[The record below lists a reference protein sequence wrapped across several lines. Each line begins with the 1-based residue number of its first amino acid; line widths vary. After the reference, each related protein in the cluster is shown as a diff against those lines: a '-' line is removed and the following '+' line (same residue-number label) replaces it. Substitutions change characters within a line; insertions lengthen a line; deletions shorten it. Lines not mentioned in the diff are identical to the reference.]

1 MSVRRIAEPIIMD
14 AEERFER
21 FENLMPFKV
30 HNILLVSS
38 LYDSFILRE
47 DGRLNELLIDESLEL
62 NLRRVPGITQVSSC
76 AEAVDLARSQQYNLI
91 VTNLTVGDTNAA
103 QLASE
108 VKRAGLDVPV
118 VVLGY
123 DYREIKNFVA
133 RNPVTEIERVFLWQG
148 NARILITIVKYIED
162 KRNVL
167 HDTRAIGVPVL
178 LVVEDN
184 IRYYSAFLP
193 VIYTELIKQSRR
205 VIQEGINVAH
215 KLVRMQ
221 ARPKILLSSN
231 FEDAA
236 RLVQEYRNYLFGLVS
251 DVEFPWEGK
260 LSPEAGFELAHMVK
274 SLVPDVPV
282 VLQTSRTEFR
292 PRAHAAGY
300 SFLRKRSPTLL
311 KDLRRILTEQFGFG
325 DFVFRLPDGNE
336 VGRAKD
342 MNELEEQLQTVPA
355 ESIVFHSQSN
365 HFSHWLMARTEFA
378 LAAKLRPRKV
388 SDFPSPEH
396 LRRDLIESINDYRR
410 EQSEVLIGDFRADT
424 FKPSESSFLRI
435 GSGSLGGKARGL
447 AFVRHLLRKSRMT
460 RRFPGVRISVPP
472 AVVLATDVFDQFV
485 TENNLLDFALRCED
499 DAEIERKFLAAP
511 LSTSLSEDLKS
522 FLAEVSHPLAVRS
535 SSLLED
541 SQYQPFTGVYETFML
556 GNQEA
561 NPADPDARLAAL
573 SEAIRRVYASTFSR
587 HAKAYVRATPY
598 RLEEEKM
605 AVILQQVVGT
615 RHGERFYPD
624 FSGVVRSRN
633 FYPVPPMAFEDG
645 IAAVAL
651 GLGRAVVDGGKCL
664 TFCPRYP
671 RNLVQFSSVEDILAN
686 SQSEFWALELN
697 GTAEGRPG
705 HWHERRFG
713 LDAAESDGT
722 LRALASTYSRDN
734 HAVYDGVSRPGSRII
749 TFAPMLK
756 HGTFP
761 LAEILDDLVRAGE
774 DALGNAVEIEFAV
787 RLPQQVESMDGKP
800 TGQVAEFGFLQIR
813 PLTLARDTEDLSLD
827 DVRPEQLIC
836 QSSKV
841 LGNGRIDNL
850 HDVVVVDS
858 QRFERSRSQE
868 VATAVARLNRLLN
881 EENRPYLLI
890 GVGRWGSTEPWLGI
904 PVEWDEISGARVIV
918 EAGFRDFRVTPSQ
931 GSHFFQNLTAFQV
944 GYFTV
949 NPDAGEGSVDWQWLT
964 EQPAVEEE
972 GCVRHLR
979 FAEPI
984 RVLMNSRTSQGVIY
998 KPEPEERQSEAA
1010 SWRGP
1015 GV

>member
-1 MSVRRIAEPIIMD
+1 MSVRRIAASILD
-14 AEERFER
+14 AEERFEG

-30 HNILLVSS
+30 QNILLVSS

-62 NLRRVPGITQVSSC
+62 NLWRIPGITHVSSC
-76 AEAVDLARSQQYNLI
+76 AEAVELARSQPQFNLI
-91 VTNLTVGDTNAA
+91 VTNLTVGDMNAA
-103 QLASE
+103 QLARE
-108 VKRAGLDVPV
+108 VKQAGLDVPV
-118 VVLGY
+118 VVLAY

-133 RNPVTEIERVFLWQG
+133 RNPVTDIDRIFLWQG
-148 NARILITIVKYIED
+148 NARILIAIVKYIED

-167 HDTRAIGVPVL
+167 HDTQAIGVPVL

-184 IRYYSAFLP
+184 IRYYSSFLP

-215 KLVRMQ
+215 KLMRMQ
-221 ARPKILLSSN
+221 ARPRILLSSN

-236 RLVQEYRNYLFGLVS
+236 GLVQEYRNYLIGLVS

-260 LSPEAGFELAHMVK
+260 LSPEAGFELARMVK

-292 PRAHAAGY
+292 PRAQAAGY

-311 KDLRRILTEQFGFG
+311 QDLRRILTEQFGFG
-325 DFVFRLPDGNE
+325 DFVFRLPDASE

-342 MNELEEQLQTVPA
+342 LNELEEQLQLVPA
-355 ESIVFHSQSN
+355 ESLVFHSQSN

-388 SDFPSPEH
+388 SDFATPEH
-396 LRRDLIESINDYRR
+396 LRRDLIESIHEYRR

-447 AFVRHLLRKSRMT
+447 AFVRHLLRKSRIT

-472 AVVLATDVFDQFV
+472 AVVLATDVFDQFLA
-485 TENNLLDFALRCED
+485 ENNLLDFALHCED
-499 DAEIERKFLAAP
+499 DDEIQRKFLAAP
-511 LSTSLSEDLKS
+511 LSASLNDDIKS
-522 FLAEVSHPLAVRS
+522 FLAEVKHPLAVRS

-556 GNQEA
+556 GNQQA
-561 NPADPDARLAAL
+561 NPEERLTAL
-573 SEAIRRVYASTFSR
+573 SDSIRRVYASTFSR

-615 RHGERFYPD
+615 PHGERFYPD
-624 FSGVVRSRN
+624 FSGVVRSHN
-633 FYPVPPMAFEDG
+633 FYPVPPMTFEDG

-686 SQSEFWALELN
+686 SQTEFWALELD
-697 GTAEGRPG
+697 GAPEGRPG
-705 HWHERRFG
+705 HWHERRFN

-722 LRALASTYSRDN
+722 LRALASTYSKDN
-734 HAVYDGVSRPGSRII
+734 HAIYDGVSRPGARIV

-761 LAEILDDLVRAGE
+761 LAEILDVLVRAGE
-774 DALGNAVEIEFAV
+774 DALGNPVEIEFAV
-787 RLPQQVESMDGKP
+787 RLPQEAGPVAGP
-800 TGQVAEFGFLQIR
+800 VAEFGFLQIR
-813 PLTLARDTEDLSLD
+813 PLTLASDGEELALD
-827 DVRPEQLIC
+827 DVQPERLIC

-841 LGNGRIDNL
+841 LGNGRIENL
-850 HDVVVVDS
+850 YDAVVVDS

-868 VATAVARLNRLLN
+868 VAEAVAQFNHRLNG
-881 EENRPYLLI
+881 ENRPYLLI

-931 GSHFFQNLTAFQV
+931 GSHFFQNLTAFQI

-964 EQPAVEEE
+964 EQAAVEEE
-972 GCVRHLR
+972 GCVRHLQ
-979 FAEPI
+979 FAEPM
-984 RVLMNSRTSQGVIY
+984 RVVMNSRTSQGVIF
-998 KPEPEERQSEAA
+998 KPEAHQS
-1010 SWRGP
+1010 
-1015 GV
+1015 

>member
-1 MSVRRIAEPIIMD
+1 MSVRRADEPVVIMD
-14 AEERFER
+14 AEERFEG

-47 DGRLNELLIDESLEL
+47 DGRLNELLIDQSLDL
-62 NLRRVPGITQVSSC
+62 SLQQIPGITHVSSC
-76 AEAVDLARSQQYNLI
+76 AEAAALARTQQFNLI
-91 VTNLTVGDTNAA
+91 VTNLAVGDMNAA
-103 QLASE
+103 QLARE
-108 VKRAGLDVPV
+108 VKQAGLDVPV
-118 VVLGY
+118 VVLAY
-123 DYREIKNFVA
+123 DNREIKNFLA
-133 RNPVTEIERVFLWQG
+133 RTPVTEIERIFLWQG
-148 NARILITIVKYIED
+148 NARILIAIVKYIED

-167 HDTRAIGVPVL
+167 HDTRAMGVPVL

-184 IRYYSAFLP
+184 IRYYSSFLP

-221 ARPKILLSSN
+221 ARPRILLTAN

-236 RLVQEYRNYLFGLVS
+236 RLVQEYRDYLFGLVS

-260 LSPEAGFELAHMVK
+260 LSPEAGFELARMVK

-282 VLQTSRTEFR
+282 VLQSSRTEFR
-292 PRAHAAGY
+292 PRAHAEGY

-325 DFVFRLPDGNE
+325 DFVFRLPDASE

-342 MNELEEQLQTVPA
+342 LTELEKQLQTVPA
-355 ESIVFHSQSN
+355 ESIVFHAQSN
-365 HFSHWLMARTEFA
+365 HFSHWLVARTEFA

-388 SDFPSPEH
+388 TDFASPEH
-396 LRRDLIESINDYRR
+396 LRRDLIESIHEYRR
-410 EQSEVLIGDFRADT
+410 EQGEVLIGDFKADT

-447 AFVRHLLRKSRMT
+447 AFVRHLLRKNRIT
-460 RRFPGVRISVPP
+460 RRFPGIRISVPP

-485 TENNLLDFALRCED
+485 TENNLLDFALHCED
-499 DAEIERKFLAAP
+499 DAEIQRKFLDAP
-511 LSTSLSEDLKS
+511 LSAALNEDLKS
-522 FLAEVSHPLAVRS
+522 FLAEVNHPLAVRS

-556 GNQEA
+556 GNQQT
-561 NPADPDARLAAL
+561 NSDDRLTAL

-615 RHGERFYPD
+615 PHEQRFYPD

-686 SQSEFWALELN
+686 SQSEFWALELD
-697 GTAEGRPG
+697 GASAGRPG
-705 HWHERRFG
+705 HWQERRFS

-722 LRALASTYSRDN
+722 LQAVASTYSRDN
-734 HAVYDGVSRPGSRII
+734 HAVYDGMSRAGARIVS
-749 TFAPMLK
+749 FAPMLK

-761 LAEILDDLVRAGE
+761 LAEILDVLVRAGE
-774 DALGNAVEIEFAV
+774 DALGHPVEIEFAV
-787 RLPQQVESMDGKP
+787 RLPQQAGLVSGQA
-800 TGQVAEFGFLQIR
+800 TIGQVSGQAAEFGFLQIR
-813 PLTLARDTEDLSLD
+813 PLTLARDSEDLALD
-827 DVRPEQLIC
+827 DVRPERLIC
-836 QSSKV
+836 LSSKV
-841 LGNGRIDNL
+841 LGNGRIENL

-868 VATAVARLNRLLN
+868 VAQAVAQFNRLLN
-881 EENRPYLLI
+881 GENRPYLLI
-890 GVGRWGSTEPWLGI
+890 GVGRWGSNEPWLGI

-918 EAGFRDFRVTPSQ
+918 EAGFHDFRVTPSQ
-931 GSHFFQNLTAFQV
+931 GSHFFQNLTAFQI

-949 NPDAGEGSVDWQWLT
+949 NPDAGEGSIDWQWLT
-964 EQPAVEEE
+964 EQPAVGEQ
-972 GCVRHLR
+972 GCVRHLQ

-984 RVLMNSRTSQGVIY
+984 RVVMNSHTSQGVIF
-998 KPEPEERQSEAA
+998 KPEAQQS
-1010 SWRGP
+1010 
-1015 GV
+1015 

>member
-1 MSVRRIAEPIIMD
+1 MSVRRIAASILD
-14 AEERFER
+14 VEERFEG

-30 HNILLVSS
+30 QNILLVSS

-62 NLRRVPGITQVSSC
+62 NLWRIPGITHVSSC
-76 AEAVDLARSQQYNLI
+76 AEAVDLARSQPQFNLI
-91 VTNLTVGDTNAA
+91 VTNLTVGDMNAA
-103 QLASE
+103 QLARE
-108 VKRAGLDVPV
+108 VKQAGLDVPV
-118 VVLGY
+118 VVLAY

-133 RNPVTEIERVFLWQG
+133 RKPVTDIDRIFLWQG
-148 NARILITIVKYIED
+148 NARILIAIVKYIED

-167 HDTRAIGVPVL
+167 HDTQAIGVPVL

-184 IRYYSAFLP
+184 IRYYSSFLP

-215 KLVRMQ
+215 KLMRMQ
-221 ARPKILLSSN
+221 ARPRILLSSN

-236 RLVQEYRNYLFGLVS
+236 GLVQEYRNYLIGLVS

-260 LSPEAGFELAHMVK
+260 LSPEAGFELARMVK

-292 PRAHAAGY
+292 PRAQAAGY

-311 KDLRRILTEQFGFG
+311 QDLRGILTEQFGFG
-325 DFVFRLPDGNE
+325 DFVFRLPDSSE
-336 VGRAKD
+336 VGRAQD
-342 MNELEEQLQTVPA
+342 LNELEKRLQTVPG
-355 ESIVFHSQSN
+355 ESLVFHSQSN

-388 SDFPSPEH
+388 SDFASPEH
-396 LRRDLIESINDYRR
+396 LRRDLIESIHEYRR

-424 FKPSESSFLRI
+424 FKPSESGFLRI

-447 AFVRHLLRKSRMT
+447 AFVRHLLRKSRIA

-485 TENNLLDFALRCED
+485 AENNLLDFALHCED
-499 DAEIERKFLAAP
+499 DAEIQRKFLAAP
-511 LSTSLSEDLKS
+511 LSASLNNDLKS
-522 FLAEVSHPLAVRS
+522 FLAQVNHPLAVRS

-556 GNQEA
+556 GNQQ
-561 NPADPDARLAAL
+561 ADPQVGPEDRLAAL

-615 RHGERFYPD
+615 PHGQRFYPD

-633 FYPVPPMAFEDG
+633 YYPVPPMTFEDG

-671 RNLVQFSSVEDILAN
+671 QNLVQFSSVEDILTN
-686 SQSEFWALELN
+686 SQTEFWALELH
-697 GTAEGRPG
+697 GSPEGRPG
-705 HWHERRFG
+705 HWHERRFS

-722 LRALASTYSRDN
+722 LRAVASTYSRDN
-734 HAVYDGVSRPGSRII
+734 HAIYDGVSRPGARIV

-756 HGTFP
+756 HSTFP
-761 LAEILDDLVRAGE
+761 LAEILDVLVRAGE
-774 DALGNAVEIEFAV
+774 DALGNPVEIEFAV
-787 RLPQQVESMDGKP
+787 RLPQQDGP
-800 TGQVAEFGFLQIR
+800 VTAEFGFLQIR
-813 PLTLARDTEDLSLD
+813 PLTLGSDSEDLVLE
-827 DVRPEQLIC
+827 DVQPEQLIC

-841 LGNGRIDNL
+841 LGNGRIENL

-868 VATAVARLNRLLN
+868 VATAVARFNRRLN

-931 GSHFFQNLTAFQV
+931 GSHFFQNLTAFQI

-964 EQPAVEEE
+964 EQAAVEEE
-972 GCVRHLR
+972 GCVRHLQ

-984 RVLMNSRTSQGVIY
+984 RVVMNSHTSQGVIF
-998 KPEPEERQSEAA
+998 KPEGCQS
-1010 SWRGP
+1010 
-1015 GV
+1015 

>member
-1 MSVRRIAEPIIMD
+1 MSVPRIAEPILD
-14 AEERFER
+14 AEERFEG
-21 FENLMPFKV
+21 FENLSPFKV
-30 HNILLVSS
+30 QNILLVSS
-38 LYDSFILRE
+38 FYDSFILRE

-62 NLRRVPGITQVSSC
+62 NPQQIPGITHVSSC
-76 AEAVDLARSQQYNLI
+76 AEAVTLARSQPQFNLI
-91 VTNLTVGDTNAA
+91 VTNLAVGDMNAA
-103 QLASE
+103 QLAQE

-118 VVLGY
+118 VVLAY

-133 RNPVTEIERVFLWQG
+133 RNPVTGIERIFLWQG
-148 NARILITIVKYIED
+148 NARILIAIVKYVED

-167 HDTRAIGVPVL
+167 HDTRAMGVPVL

-184 IRYYSAFLP
+184 IRYYSSFLP

-221 ARPKILLSSN
+221 ARPRILLASN

-236 RLVQEYRNYLFGLVS
+236 SLVEEYRDYLFGLVS

-260 LSPEAGFELAHMVK
+260 LSPEAGFELARLVK

-292 PRAHAAGY
+292 PRAHAEGY

-325 DFVFRLPDGNE
+325 DFVFRLPDASE

-342 MNELEEQLQTVPA
+342 LNALEDQLQTVPA
-355 ESIVFHSQSN
+355 ESIVFHAQSN
-365 HFSHWLMARTEFA
+365 HFSHWLVARTEFA

-388 SDFPSPEH
+388 SDFASSEH
-396 LRRDLIESINDYRR
+396 LRRDLIASIHEYRR

-424 FKPSESSFLRI
+424 FQPSESSFLRI

-485 TENNLLDFALRCED
+485 TENNLLDFALHCED
-499 DAEIERKFLAAP
+499 DSEIQQKFLAAP
-511 LSTSLSEDLKS
+511 LSTSLDEDLKS
-522 FLAEVSHPLAVRS
+522 FLAEVNHPLAVRS

-556 GNQEA
+556 GNQQAHLEE
-561 NPADPDARLAAL
+561 RSQAL
-573 SEAIRRVYASTFSR
+573 SEAIKRVYASMFSR
-587 HAKAYVRATPY
+587 HAKSYVRATPY

-615 RHGERFYPD
+615 PHRQRFYPD
-624 FSGVVRSRN
+624 FSGVIRSRN
-633 FYPVPPMAFEDG
+633 FYPVAPMTFEDG

-671 RNLVQFSSVEDILAN
+671 RNLVQFSSVDDILAN
-686 SQSEFWALELN
+686 SQSEFWALELH
-697 GTAEGRPG
+697 AAADDRPG
-705 HWHERRFG
+705 HLHETRFG
-713 LDAAESDGT
+713 LEAAESDGT
-722 LRALASTYSRDN
+722 LQAVASTYSKDN
-734 HAVYDGVSRPGSRII
+734 HAVYDGMSRPGSRIVS
-749 TFAPMLK
+749 FAPMLK

-761 LAEILDDLVRAGE
+761 LAEILDVLVRAGE
-774 DALGNAVEIEFAV
+774 DALGNPVEIEFAV
-787 RLPQQVESMDGKP
+787 RLPQQS
-800 TGQVAEFGFLQIR
+800 GQVAEFGFLQIR
-813 PLTLARDTEDLSLD
+813 PLTLARDSHDLAVD
-827 DVRPEQLIC
+827 DVPAERLIC

-841 LGNGRIDNL
+841 LGIGRIENL

-858 QRFERSRSQE
+858 QRFERGRSQE
-868 VATAVARLNRLLN
+868 VAKAVAQFNRSLNG
-881 EENRPYLLI
+881 ENCPYLLI
-890 GVGRWGSTEPWLGI
+890 GVGRWGSNDPWLGI

-931 GSHFFQNLTAFQV
+931 GSHFFQNLTAFQI

-949 NPDAGEGSVDWQWLT
+949 NPDAGEGSVDWDWLSS
-964 EQPAVEEE
+964 QPALAED
-972 GCVRHLR
+972 GCVRHLH
-979 FAEPI
+979 FDDPI
-984 RVLMNSRTSQGVIY
+984 RVVMNSRTSQGAIF
-998 KPEPEERQSEAA
+998 KPEAA
-1010 SWRGP
+1010 
-1015 GV
+1015 

>member
-1 MSVRRIAEPIIMD
+1 MSVRRIAEPAVIMD
-14 AEERFER
+14 AEERFEG

-47 DGRLNELLIDESLEL
+47 DGRLNELLIDQSLDL
-62 NLRRVPGITQVSSC
+62 NLQQIPGITHVSSC
-76 AEAVDLARSQQYNLI
+76 AEAAALARTQQFNLI
-91 VTNLTVGDTNAA
+91 VTNLAVGDMNAA

-123 DYREIKNFVA
+123 DSREIKNFVA

-148 NARILITIVKYIED
+148 NARILIAIVKYIED

-167 HDTRAIGVPVL
+167 HDTRAMGVPVL

-184 IRYYSAFLP
+184 IRYYSSFLP

-221 ARPKILLSSN
+221 ARPRILLSSN

-236 RLVQEYRNYLFGLVS
+236 RLVQEYRDYLFGLVS

-260 LSPEAGFELAHMVK
+260 LSPEAGFELARMVK

-282 VLQTSRTEFR
+282 VLQSSRTEFR

-325 DFVFRLPDGNE
+325 DFVFRLPDASE

-342 MNELEEQLQTVPA
+342 LTELEKQLQTVPA
-355 ESIVFHSQSN
+355 ESIVFHAQSN
-365 HFSHWLMARTEFA
+365 HFSHWLVARTEFA

-388 SDFPSPEH
+388 SDFASPEH
-396 LRRDLIESINDYRR
+396 LRRDLIESIHEYRR
-410 EQSEVLIGDFRADT
+410 EQGEVLIGDFKANT

-447 AFVRHLLRKSRMT
+447 AFVRHLLRKSRIT
-460 RRFPGVRISVPP
+460 RRFPGIRISVPP

-485 TENNLLDFALRCED
+485 VENNLLDFALHCED
-499 DAEIERKFLAAP
+499 DDEIQRKFLDAP
-511 LSTSLSEDLKS
+511 LSTALNEDLKS
-522 FLAEVSHPLAVRS
+522 FLAEVNHPLAVRS

-556 GNQEA
+556 GNQQA
-561 NPADPDARLAAL
+561 NPEDRLTAL

-615 RHGERFYPD
+615 PHGQRFYPD

-633 FYPVPPMAFEDG
+633 FYPVPPMTFEDG

-671 RNLVQFSSVEDILAN
+671 QNLVQFSSVEDILAN
-686 SQSEFWALELN
+686 SQSEFWALELH
-697 GTAEGRPG
+697 GASEGRPG
-705 HWHERRFG
+705 HWHERRFS

-722 LRALASTYSRDN
+722 LRAVASTYSRDN
-734 HAVYDGVSRPGSRII
+734 HAVYDGVSRAGTRIV

-756 HGTFP
+756 LGTFP

-774 DALGNAVEIEFAV
+774 DALGNPVEIEFAV
-787 RLPQQVESMDGKP
+787 RLPQQAGPASGQASIGP
-800 TGQVAEFGFLQIR
+800 TTIGQLSGQVAEFGFLQIR
-813 PLTLARDTEDLSLD
+813 PLTLARDSEDLTLD
-827 DVRPEQLIC
+827 DVQPERLIC
-836 QSSKV
+836 LSNKV
-841 LGNGRIDNL
+841 LGNGCIENL
-850 HDVVVVDS
+850 HDIVVVDS

-868 VATAVARLNRLLN
+868 VARAVAQFNRLLSG
-881 EENRPYLLI
+881 ENRPYLLI
-890 GVGRWGSTEPWLGI
+890 GVGRWGSNEPWLGI

-931 GSHFFQNLTAFQV
+931 GSHFFQNLTAFRI

-972 GCVRHLR
+972 GCVRHLQ
-979 FAEPI
+979 FVEPI
-984 RVLMNSRTSQGVIY
+984 RVVMNSRASQGVIF
-998 KPEPEERQSEAA
+998 KPEARQS
-1010 SWRGP
+1010 
-1015 GV
+1015 

>member
-1 MSVRRIAEPIIMD
+1 
-14 AEERFER
+14 
-21 FENLMPFKV
+21 
-30 HNILLVSS
+30 
-38 LYDSFILRE
+38 
-47 DGRLNELLIDESLEL
+47 
-62 NLRRVPGITQVSSC
+62 
-76 AEAVDLARSQQYNLI
+76 
-91 VTNLTVGDTNAA
+91 
-103 QLASE
+103 
-108 VKRAGLDVPV
+108 
-118 VVLGY
+118 
-123 DYREIKNFVA
+123 
-133 RNPVTEIERVFLWQG
+133 
-148 NARILITIVKYIED
+148 
-162 KRNVL
+162 
-167 HDTRAIGVPVL
+167 
-178 LVVEDN
+178 
-184 IRYYSAFLP
+184 
-193 VIYTELIKQSRR
+193 VIYTEVIKQSRR
-205 VIQEGINVAH
+205 VIQEGLNVAH

-221 ARPKILLSSN
+221 ARPRILLSTN

-236 RLVQEYRNYLFGLVS
+236 RLVQEYRNYLFGVVS

-260 LSPEAGFELAHMVK
+260 LSPEAGFELARMVK
-274 SLVPDVPV
+274 SLVPDAPV

-311 KDLRRILTEQFGFG
+311 QDLRRILTEQFGFG
-325 DFVFRLPDGNE
+325 DFVFRLPDGSE

-388 SDFPSPEH
+388 SDFPSDEH

-424 FKPSESSFLRI
+424 FKPSVSSFLRI

-447 AFVRHLLRKSRMT
+447 AFVRYLLRKSRMT
-460 RRFPGVRISVPP
+460 RRYPGVRISVPP
-472 AVVLATDVFDQFV
+472 AVVLATDMFDQFV
-485 TENNLLDFALRCED
+485 TENNLLDFALHCED
-499 DAEIERKFLAAP
+499 DAEIYRKFLAAP
-511 LSTSLSEDLKS
+511 LSAALTEDLKA
-522 FLAEVSHPLAVRS
+522 FLAEVTHPLAVRS

-556 GNQEA
+556 GNQQT
-561 NPADPDARLAAL
+561 DPEARLEAL

-633 FYPVPPMAFEDG
+633 YYPVAPMTFEDG

-671 RNLVQFSSVEDILAN
+671 QNLVQFSSVEDILAN
-686 SQSEFWALELN
+686 AQSEFWALELH
-697 GTAEGRPG
+697 GAVDGRPG

-713 LDAAESDGT
+713 LDAAEADGT

-734 HAVYDGVSRPGSRII
+734 NAVYDGVSRPGTRIV

-774 DALGNAVEIEFAV
+774 DALGNPVEIEFAV
-787 RLPQQVESMDGKP
+787 RLPREEDAA
-800 TGQVAEFGFLQIR
+800 TAQVADFGFLQIR
-813 PLTLARDTEDLSLD
+813 PLTLSPDTEELALD
-827 DVRPEQLIC
+827 DVQTEQLIC

-841 LGNGRIDNL
+841 LGNGRIDDL

-858 QRFERSRSQE
+858 QRFERGHSQE
-868 VATAVARLNRLLN
+868 VATAVARFNRQLN
-881 EENRPYLLI
+881 EQNRPYLLI

-931 GSHFFQNLTAFQV
+931 GSHFFQNLTAFQI

-949 NPDAGEGSVDWQWLT
+949 NPDAGEGSIDWEWLT
-964 EQPAVEEE
+964 EQPAVEEQ

-979 FAEPI
+979 FAEPV
-984 RVLMNSRTSQGVIY
+984 RVVMNSRTSQGVIF
-998 KPEPEERQSEAA
+998 KPEPQIA
-1010 SWRGP
+1010 
-1015 GV
+1015 

>member
-1 MSVRRIAEPIIMD
+1 MSLRPIAEPILD
-14 AEERFER
+14 AEERFEG

-30 HNILLVSS
+30 QNILLVSS

-62 NLRRVPGITQVSSC
+62 NLQQIPGITHVSSC
-76 AEAVDLARSQQYNLI
+76 AEAVTLARSQSQFNLI
-91 VTNLTVGDTNAA
+91 VTNLAVGDMDAA
-103 QLASE
+103 QLARE

-118 VVLGY
+118 VVLAY
-123 DYREIKNFVA
+123 DYREVKNFVA
-133 RNPVTEIERVFLWQG
+133 RNPVTDVERIFLWQG
-148 NARILITIVKYIED
+148 NARILIAIVKYIED
-162 KRNVL
+162 KRNVR
-167 HDTRAIGVPVL
+167 HDTRAMGVPVL

-184 IRYYSAFLP
+184 IRYYSSFLP

-231 FEDAA
+231 FEEAA
-236 RLVQEYRNYLFGLVS
+236 QLVQEYRDYLFGLVS

-260 LSPEAGFELAHMVK
+260 LSPEAGFELARLMK

-292 PRAHAAGY
+292 PRAHAEGY

-325 DFVFRLPDGNE
+325 DFVFRLPDQRE

-342 MNELEEQLQTVPA
+342 LNQLEEQLQTVPPDSLMYHA
-355 ESIVFHSQSN
+355 QRN

-388 SDFPSPEH
+388 SDFSGPEH
-396 LRRDLIESINDYRR
+396 LRRDLIESINGYRR

-424 FKPSESSFLRI
+424 FKPSDSSFLRI

-447 AFVRHLLRKSRMT
+447 AFVRHLLRKSRLI

-472 AVVLATDVFDQFV
+472 AVVLATDAFDQFV
-485 TENNLLDFALRCED
+485 SENNLLDFALQCEE
-499 DAEIERKFLAAP
+499 DAEIQQKFLAAP
-511 LSTSLSEDLKS
+511 LSASLNQDLKA
-522 FLAEVSHPLAVRS
+522 FLAEVDHPLAVRS

-556 GNQEA
+556 GNQQAHLE
-561 NPADPDARLAAL
+561 ARLTAL
-573 SEAIRRVYASTFSR
+573 SQAIKRVYASTFSR

-615 RHGERFYPD
+615 PHGQRFYPD
-624 FSGVVRSRN
+624 FSGVVRSHN

-686 SQSEFWALELN
+686 SQSEFWALELH
-697 GTAEGRPG
+697 GGLDGAPG
-705 HWHERRFG
+705 HLYEKRFP

-722 LRALASTYSRDN
+722 LQAVGSTYSKDN
-734 HAVYDGVSRPGSRII
+734 HAVYDGLSRPGVRLVS
-749 TFAPMLK
+749 FAPMLK

-761 LAEILDDLVRAGE
+761 LADMLDVLVRAGE
-774 DALGNAVEIEFAV
+774 DALGNPVEIEFAV
-787 RLPQQVESMDGKP
+787 RLPPQPDE
-800 TGQVAEFGFLQIR
+800 VAEFGFLQIR
-813 PLTLARDTEDLSLD
+813 PLTLARDSQDLNVG
-827 DVRPEQLIC
+827 DVKPDRLIC

-841 LGNGRIDNL
+841 LGNGRIENL
-850 HDVVVVDS
+850 YDIVVVDS

-868 VATAVARLNRLLN
+868 VAKAVAQFNGLLN
-881 EENRPYLLI
+881 GENRPYLLI
-890 GVGRWGSTEPWLGI
+890 GVGRWGSNDPWLGI

-918 EAGFRDFRVTPSQ
+918 EAGLRDFRVTPSQ
-931 GSHFFQNLTAFQV
+931 GSHFFQNLTAFQI
-944 GYFTV
+944 GYFTA
-949 NPDAGEGSVDWQWLT
+949 NPDAGEGSVDWEWLSS
-964 EQPAVEEE
+964 QPALDED

-979 FAEPI
+979 FADPI
-984 RVLMNSRTSQGVIY
+984 RVIMNSRTSQGVIL
-998 KPEPEERQSEAA
+998 KPE
-1010 SWRGP
+1010 GN
-1015 GV
+1015 

>member
-1 MSVRRIAEPIIMD
+1 MSVRRAAEPVVIMD
-14 AEERFER
+14 AEERFEG

-47 DGRLNELLIDESLEL
+47 DGRLNELLIDQSLDL
-62 NLRRVPGITQVSSC
+62 NLQQIPGITHVSSC
-76 AEAVDLARSQQYNLI
+76 VEAAALARTQQFNLI
-91 VTNLTVGDTNAA
+91 VTNLAVGDMNAA
-103 QLASE
+103 QLARE
-108 VKRAGLDVPV
+108 VKQAGLDVPV
-118 VVLGY
+118 VVLAY
-123 DYREIKNFVA
+123 DNREIKNFLA
-133 RNPVTEIERVFLWQG
+133 RNPVTEIERIFLWQG
-148 NARILITIVKYIED
+148 NARILIAIVKYIED

-167 HDTRAIGVPVL
+167 HDTRAMGVPVL

-184 IRYYSAFLP
+184 IRYYSSFLP

-221 ARPKILLSSN
+221 ARPRILLSSN

-236 RLVQEYRNYLFGLVS
+236 ALVQEYRDYLFGLVS

-260 LSPEAGFELAHMVK
+260 LSPEAGFELARMVK

-282 VLQTSRTEFR
+282 VLQSSRTEFR

-325 DFVFRLPDGNE
+325 DFVFRLPDASE

-342 MNELEEQLQTVPA
+342 LTELEKQLQTVPA
-355 ESIVFHSQSN
+355 ESIVFHAQSN
-365 HFSHWLMARTEFA
+365 HFSHWLVARTEFA

-388 SDFPSPEH
+388 SDFASPEH
-396 LRRDLIESINDYRR
+396 LRRDLIESIHEYRR
-410 EQSEVLIGDFRADT
+410 EQGEVLIGDFKANT

-447 AFVRHLLRKSRMT
+447 AFVRHLLRKSRIT
-460 RRFPGVRISVPP
+460 RRYPGIRISVPP

-485 TENNLLDFALRCED
+485 VENNLLDFALHCED
-499 DAEIERKFLAAP
+499 DDEIQQKFLAAP
-511 LSTSLSEDLKS
+511 LSTALNEDLKS
-522 FLAEVSHPLAVRS
+522 FLAEVNHPLAVRS

-541 SQYQPFTGVYETFML
+541 SQYQPLTGVYETFML
-556 GNQEA
+556 GNQQA
-561 NPADPDARLAAL
+561 NPEDRLTAL

-615 RHGERFYPD
+615 PHGQRFYPD

-633 FYPVPPMAFEDG
+633 FYPVPPMTFEDG

-671 RNLVQFSSVEDILAN
+671 QNLVQFSSVEDILAN
-686 SQSEFWALELN
+686 SQSEFWALELH
-697 GTAEGRPG
+697 GASEGRPG
-705 HWHERRFG
+705 HWHERRFS

-722 LRALASTYSRDN
+722 LRAVASTYSRDN
-734 HAVYDGVSRPGSRII
+734 HAVYDGVSRAGTRVV

-756 HGTFP
+756 LGTFP

-774 DALGNAVEIEFAV
+774 DALGNPVEIEFAV
-787 RLPQQVESMDGKP
+787 RLPQQAGSLSGRVS
-800 TGQVAEFGFLQIR
+800 GQAAEFGFLQIR
-813 PLTLARDTEDLSLD
+813 PLTLARDSEDLALD
-827 DVRPEQLIC
+827 DVLPERLIC
-836 QSSKV
+836 LSSKV
-841 LGNGRIDNL
+841 LGNGHIENL

-868 VATAVARLNRLLN
+868 VAEAVAQFNRQLNA
-881 EENRPYLLI
+881 ENRPYLLI
-890 GVGRWGSTEPWLGI
+890 GVGRWGSNEPWLGI

-931 GSHFFQNLTAFQV
+931 GSHFFQNLTAFRI

-964 EQPAVEEE
+964 EQPAVGEQ
-972 GCVRHLR
+972 GCVRHLQ

-984 RVLMNSRTSQGVIY
+984 RVVMNSHTSQGVIF
-998 KPEPEERQSEAA
+998 KPEVHQS
-1010 SWRGP
+1010 
-1015 GV
+1015 

>member
-1 MSVRRIAEPIIMD
+1 MSVRRIAASILD
-14 AEERFER
+14 VEERFEG

-30 HNILLVSS
+30 QNILLVSS

-62 NLRRVPGITQVSSC
+62 NLWRIPGITHVSSC
-76 AEAVDLARSQQYNLI
+76 AEAVDLARSQPQFNLI
-91 VTNLTVGDTNAA
+91 VTNLTVGDMNAA
-103 QLASE
+103 QLARE
-108 VKRAGLDVPV
+108 VKQAGLDVPV
-118 VVLGY
+118 VVLAY

-133 RNPVTEIERVFLWQG
+133 RNPVTDIDRIFLWQG
-148 NARILITIVKYIED
+148 NARILIAIVKYIED

-167 HDTRAIGVPVL
+167 HDTQAIGVPVL

-184 IRYYSAFLP
+184 IRYYSSFLP

-215 KLVRMQ
+215 KLMRMQ
-221 ARPKILLSSN
+221 ARPRILLSSN

-236 RLVQEYRNYLFGLVS
+236 GLVQEYRNYLIGLVS

-260 LSPEAGFELAHMVK
+260 LSPEAGFELARMVK

-292 PRAHAAGY
+292 PRAQAAGY

-311 KDLRRILTEQFGFG
+311 QDLRGILTEQFGFG
-325 DFVFRLPDGNE
+325 DFVFRLPDSSE
-336 VGRAKD
+336 VGRAQD
-342 MNELEEQLQTVPA
+342 LNELEKRLQTVPG
-355 ESIVFHSQSN
+355 ESLVFHSQSN

-388 SDFPSPEH
+388 SDFASPEH
-396 LRRDLIESINDYRR
+396 LRRDLIESIHEYRR

-424 FKPSESSFLRI
+424 FKPSESGFLRI

-447 AFVRHLLRKSRMT
+447 AFVRHLLRKSRIA

-485 TENNLLDFALRCED
+485 AENNLLDFALHCED
-499 DAEIERKFLAAP
+499 DAEIQRKFLAAP
-511 LSTSLSEDLKS
+511 LSASLNNDLKS
-522 FLAEVSHPLAVRS
+522 FLAQVNHPLAVRS

-556 GNQEA
+556 GNQQ
-561 NPADPDARLAAL
+561 ADPQVGPEDRLAAL

-615 RHGERFYPD
+615 PHGERFYPD

-633 FYPVPPMAFEDG
+633 YYPVPPMTFEDG

-671 RNLVQFSSVEDILAN
+671 QNLVQFSSVEDILTN
-686 SQSEFWALELN
+686 SQTEFWALELH
-697 GTAEGRPG
+697 GSPEGRPG
-705 HWHERRFG
+705 HWHERRFS

-722 LRALASTYSRDN
+722 LRAVASTYSRDN
-734 HAVYDGVSRPGSRII
+734 HAIYDGVSRPGARIV

-756 HGTFP
+756 HSTFP
-761 LAEILDDLVRAGE
+761 LAEILDVLVRAGE
-774 DALGNAVEIEFAV
+774 DALGNPVEIEFGV
-787 RLPQQVESMDGKP
+787 RLPQQDGP
-800 TGQVAEFGFLQIR
+800 VTAEFGFLQIR
-813 PLTLARDTEDLSLD
+813 PLTLGSDSEDLVLE
-827 DVRPEQLIC
+827 DVQPEQLIC

-841 LGNGRIDNL
+841 LGNGRIENL

-868 VATAVARLNRLLN
+868 VATAVARFNRRLN

-931 GSHFFQNLTAFQV
+931 GSHFFQNLTAFQI

-964 EQPAVEEE
+964 EQAAVEEE
-972 GCVRHLR
+972 GCVRHLQ

-984 RVLMNSRTSQGVIY
+984 RVVMNSHTSQGVIF
-998 KPEPEERQSEAA
+998 KPEGCQS
-1010 SWRGP
+1010 
-1015 GV
+1015 

>member
-1 MSVRRIAEPIIMD
+1 MSGRSNAESILD
-14 AEERFER
+14 VEERFEG

-47 DGRLNELLIDESLEL
+47 DGRLNELLIDQSLDL
-62 NLRRVPGITQVSSC
+62 SLQQIPGITHVSSC
-76 AEAVDLARSQQYNLI
+76 AEAAAMARSQHFNLI
-91 VTNLTVGDTNAA
+91 VTNLAVGDMNAA
-103 QLASE
+103 QLARE
-108 VKRAGLDVPV
+108 IKEAGLDVPL

-133 RNPVTEIERVFLWQG
+133 RNPLTGIERVFLWQG
-148 NARILITIVKYIED
+148 NARILIAIVKYVED

-167 HDTRAIGVPVL
+167 HDTRSMGVPVL

-184 IRYYSAFLP
+184 IRYYSSFLP
-193 VIYTELIKQSRR
+193 VMYTELIKQSRR
-205 VIQEGINVAH
+205 VIQEGVNVAH

-221 ARPKILLSSN
+221 ARPRILLSTN
-231 FEDAA
+231 FEEAA
-236 RLVQEYRNYLFGLVS
+236 SLVQEYRDYLFGVVS
-251 DVEFPWEGK
+251 DVEFPMEGK
-260 LSPEAGFELAHMVK
+260 LSAEAGFELARMVK

-282 VLQTSRTEFR
+282 VLQTGRTEFR

-311 KDLRRILTEQFGFG
+311 KDLRQILTEQFGFG
-325 DFVFRLPDGNE
+325 DFVFRLPDERE
-336 VGRAKD
+336 VGRAQD
-342 MNELEEQLQTVPA
+342 LNELEEQLQKVPA
-355 ESIVFHSQSN
+355 ESIVFHAQSN
-365 HFSHWLMARTEFA
+365 HFSHWLVARTEFA

-388 SDFPSPEH
+388 SDFASPED
-396 LRRDLIESINDYRR
+396 LRRDLIESINEYRR
-410 EQSEVLIGDFRADT
+410 EQSEVLIGDFRAET

-447 AFVRHLLRKSRMT
+447 AFVRHLLRKSRIS

-472 AVVLATDVFDQFV
+472 AVVLATDVFDHFIA
-485 TENNLLDFALRCED
+485 ENNLLDFALHCAD
-499 DAEIERKFLAAP
+499 DREIQQKFLAAP
-511 LSTSLSEDLKS
+511 LSDALTEDLKS
-522 FLAEVSHPLAVRS
+522 FLIEVNHPLAIRS

-556 GNQEA
+556 GNQQTNLDE
-561 NPADPDARLAAL
+561 RLSAL
-573 SEAIRRVYASTFSR
+573 SQAIRRVYASTFSR

-615 RHGERFYPD
+615 AHCERFYPD
-624 FSGVVRSRN
+624 FSGVIRSRN
-633 FYPVPPMAFEDG
+633 FYPVPPMTFEDG

-651 GLGRAVVDGGKCL
+651 GLGRSVVDGGKCL

-671 RNLVQFSSVEDILAN
+671 QNLVQFSSVEDILTN

-697 GTAEGRPG
+697 GASQELLNDRKDGVGPF
-705 HWHERRFG
+705 HWHESRFG
-713 LDAAESDGT
+713 LDTAESDGT
-722 LRALASTYSRDN
+722 LQAVASTYSRDN
-734 HAVYDGVSRPGSRII
+734 HAIYDGVSRPGARIV

-774 DALGNAVEIEFAV
+774 EGLGNPVEIEFAV
-787 RLPQQVESMDGKP
+787 RLPHHA
-800 TGQVAEFGFLQIR
+800 GQAAEFGFLQIR
-813 PLTLARDTEDLSLD
+813 PLTLARQTEELVLD
-827 DVRPEQLIC
+827 DVQSEQLIC
-836 QSSKV
+836 MSNRV
-841 LGNGRIDNL
+841 LGNGRIENL

-868 VATAVARLNRLLN
+868 VATEVSRFNRNLSDK
-881 EENRPYLLI
+881 NRPYLLI

-931 GSHFFQNLTAFQV
+931 GSHFFQNLTAFQI

-949 NPDAGEGSVDWQWLT
+949 NPDAGEGLVDWQWLAD
-964 EQPAVEEE
+964 QPAVEEQ
-972 GCVRHLR
+972 GCVRHLH
-979 FAEPI
+979 FTYPI
-984 RVLMNSRTSQGVIY
+984 RVVMNSRSSRGVIF
-998 KPEPEERQSEAA
+998 KPEA
-1010 SWRGP
+1010 
-1015 GV
+1015 